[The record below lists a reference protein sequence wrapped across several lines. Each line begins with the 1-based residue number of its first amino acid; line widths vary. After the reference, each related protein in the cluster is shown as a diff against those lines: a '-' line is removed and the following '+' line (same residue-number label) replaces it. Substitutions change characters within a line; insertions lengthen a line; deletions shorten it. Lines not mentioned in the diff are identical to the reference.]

1 MDPLLLPLTLIQLA
15 LIGAVALL
23 YRMHNVLK
31 EIEDHADLIRSSLE
45 SMHGNVH
52 HIAQPFI
59 RAQDAELEQLIQDQ
73 LQDEAK
79 RKALWKLMGEQLV
92 KFLKARRRP

>member
-1 MDPLLLPLTLIQLA
+1 MELILLPLTIITLA
-15 LIGAVALL
+15 LIAAVALL
-23 YRMHNVLK
+23 YRMHKVLK
-31 EIEDHADLIRSSLE
+31 DIEDHADLIRSSLE
-45 SMHGNVH
+45 SMQGNVH
-52 HIAQPFI
+52 SIAQPFI

-92 KFLKARRRP
+92 KFLKSKRRP